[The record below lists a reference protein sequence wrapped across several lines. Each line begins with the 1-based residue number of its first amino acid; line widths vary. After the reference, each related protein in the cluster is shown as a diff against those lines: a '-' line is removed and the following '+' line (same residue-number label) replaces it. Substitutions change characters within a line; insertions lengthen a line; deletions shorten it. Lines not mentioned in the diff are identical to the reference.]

1 MNRWRLHRG
10 GIVNIWQYTEQ
21 TFDFSGGRA
30 IFQGTNGSGKSR
42 TLELL
47 LPLCLDGDLRQ
58 VGSKGFDTVSL
69 RRLML
74 DDYDGGPNRIGYAWV
89 ELTRDSGE
97 YLTCGLG
104 VKASKTSQAITDSW
118 RFITSLRVGH
128 DLALV
133 GADRTPLGP
142 TQLRDLIGADCVLE
156 EAAFRARVAE
166 TVYGVPAPRYGDLL
180 HLQRT
185 LRNPDVG
192 LKVLEGQLE
201 QILSDALP
209 PLDQALVEQLATSF
223 DDLESIRENITRLS
237 SADAALGT
245 FLKTY
250 SDYAFGGLRSAA
262 DRLGAAEDG
271 VRKQERASARLS
283 ASLEETLAARTAA
296 EHSLAVLEAGEQQA
310 EETIGALKELP
321 AFRDLQ
327 DLQTR
332 EKLVAEKRSSAAAA
346 LDMANKQRLQEDGAV
361 DGVLRLLRRLAEDLG
376 AAEELVEPLRHHL
389 RVAGLD
395 PAAVPDVPR
404 VSTLDPLVRT
414 ESVRAKPDPE
424 AEPLPIERRVPPV
437 VEELALEPLAARTSS
452 IASSARQRGA
462 LALALA
468 AQAAE
473 LDSAQ
478 RQVDALRQTARDAQH
493 AATEAAALRNQE
505 AQELASVAQGWLADV
520 EAWRTSGPL
529 SATQPDSPLAV
540 PTSVDPAA
548 ARSLAS
554 AAREWVGPLVT
565 AARDGAHA
573 VVQRRAELAAS
584 INALDAELSGL
595 RSGTAQVP
603 ERGRFVAAERDAT
616 AGAPFYRL
624 VDFQPTVDAAER
636 AGLEAALE
644 ASGLLDA
651 WVTPP
656 SPDTRSGDQAPKM
669 YGNTVTAPRL
679 NRGTATTPNPSDHPP
694 TTQPASQTNA
704 AAAADR
710 STDLPAGDAT
720 VQDVLALP
728 GTPVDGPSLA
738 SVLVPAV
745 EPNSPVPA
753 TVVADLLASVSLW
766 SLPSTPSASASSPSP
781 SPGLP
786 LSADALPSQG
796 MSASADASASPSPSA
811 DTFTASASASAGTF
825 AVSPGGFAVSPD
837 GRWRAGV
844 LTGAWRKDAAEFI
857 GAGAREAARRRRI
870 AELEDELA
878 ALRADLGVAEAELAA
893 AKNLVEQWESH
904 LERFPADRELVARHG
919 RLQAAQESA
928 ERAARRAEELRD
940 ELATAQSRGEAA
952 AAEVVRQAGD
962 AGLPATTEGLHQ
974 AQQAAAEA
982 QRTAD
987 RLGDVLRRQCQSTVA
1002 DLTDATHRYHAA
1014 VEDRGAAESDAEARC
1029 VDYASQASTLAE
1041 LTDAIGGE
1049 AREIADQ
1056 LSTLERSR
1064 REMRGELKGV
1074 REEVVSAREQAA
1086 KLSAQL
1092 ETSAE
1097 QLTQARD
1104 GLTRATEHFKA
1115 TVQAPGVL
1123 VAALPDV
1130 PEDVTSVRAA
1140 LMASDRRGAGETT
1153 VITKLQAL
1161 QTSLAGSHD
1170 IAAEQHVGL
1179 LTVTVTGEDGAR
1191 PVAVAARQVTTKL
1204 AEQRGFLDEQYQ
1216 NIFADYLIRDLA
1228 EWLRGQIA
1236 VAEDL
1241 CKRMNEVLGRAR
1253 SSQGVHVKLAWKPSA
1268 ALDEGTRDA
1277 LALVRLPYAER
1288 DPEQDATLRRV
1299 FTERIE
1305 AERDAHTGNYAE
1317 ILSRALDYR
1326 TWHQFTV
1333 TVADTGPD
1341 GGPRERRLR
1350 QLSSGETRLISY
1362 VTLFAAA
1369 ASFYDA
1375 VSDEFSPL
1383 RLVLLDEAFE
1393 RLDDPTIAR
1402 MLGLLVDL
1410 DMDWVITWPSGW
1422 GVSDKIPRMHIYDVL
1437 RPKNGRGVAC
1447 TQTTWDGAALD
1458 RIDP

>member
-89 ELTRDSGE
+89 ELVRGEDE

-118 RFITSLRVGH
+118 RFVTARRVGH
-128 DLALV
+128 DLTLV
-133 GADRTPLGP
+133 GAERTPLGP
-142 TQLRDLIGADCVLE
+142 AQLRDLIGADCVLE
-156 EAAFRARVAE
+156 EAAFRAKIAE
-166 TVYGVPAPRYGDLL
+166 TVYGVPAARYGDLL

-209 PLDQALVEQLATSF
+209 PLDQAMVEQLATSF
-223 DDLESIRENITRLS
+223 DDLESIRENIVRLS

-250 SDYAFGGLRSAA
+250 SDYAFGGLRASAE
-262 DRLGAAEDG
+262 RLGTAEES
-271 VRKQERASARLS
+271 VRRLERASAKLS
-283 ASLEETLAARTAA
+283 ASLTETLAERAAA
-296 EHSLAVLEAGEQQA
+296 EASLEALESGEQQA

-332 EKLVAEKRSSAAAA
+332 EKLVAEKRSSAIAA
-346 LDMANKQRLQEDGAV
+346 LDVANKQRSQEDGAV
-361 DGVLRLLRRLAEDLG
+361 DGVLRLLRRLADDLS
-376 AAEELVEPLRHHL
+376 AADELVEPLRHHL

-395 PAAVPDVPR
+395 PALVADVPR
-404 VSTLDPLVRT
+404 VPVLDAEVRT

-424 AEPLPIERRVPPV
+424 AEPLPIERRVPP
-437 VEELALEPLAARTSS
+437 PLADLDLSAADRTGE
-452 IASSARQRGA
+452 IASLARQRGA
-462 LALALA
+462 LAMALHQ
-468 AQAAE
+468 QAEE
-473 LDSAQ
+473 LEAGQ
-478 RQVDALRQTARDAQH
+478 RKVDTLRQTARDARQ

-505 AQELASVAQGWLADV
+505 AQELAEVALTWLDDV
-520 EAWRTSGPL
+520 RSWQDSGP
-529 SATQPDSPLAV
+529 ARPDEDLPL
-540 PTSVDPAA
+540 PTTVDP
-548 ARSLAS
+548 S
-554 AAREWVGPLVT
+554 AARKVTSAARDWVGPLVA
-565 AARDGAHA
+565 AARETAHA
-573 VVQRRAELAAS
+573 GSVRRTELHAA
-584 INALDAELSGL
+584 IDALDAELAGL
-595 RSGTAQVP
+595 RSGTARVP
-603 ERGRFVAAERDAT
+603 ERDRFAVAERDPS
-616 AGAPFYRL
+616 AGSPFYRL
-624 VDFQPTVDAAER
+624 VDFAPTVPEADR

-644 ASGLLDA
+644 ASGLLNA
-651 WVTPP
+651 WVTA
-656 SPDTRSGDQAPKM
+656 SGAVAGDDAAGAAGRSGGSTGTPADGDHA
-669 YGNTVTAPRL
+669 
-679 NRGTATTPNPSDHPP
+679 TATADGDLVAVPR
-694 TTQPASQTNA
+694 QPVS
-704 AAAADR
+704 
-710 STDLPAGDAT
+710 
-720 VQDVLALP
+720 
-728 GTPVDGPSLA
+728 GPSLA

-745 EPNSPVPA
+745 EPSSPVSA
-753 TVVADLLASVSLW
+753 EVVASLLASVSL
-766 SLPSTPSASASSPSP
+766 SP
-781 SPGLP
+781 
-786 LSADALPSQG
+786 ADGP
-796 MSASADASASPSPSA
+796 
-811 DTFTASASASAGTF
+811 F
-825 AVSPGGFAVSPD
+825 AVTVG
-837 GRWRAGV
+837 GRWSAGV
-844 LTGAWRKDAAEFI
+844 LTGSWRKDAAEFI

-878 ALRADLGVAEAELAA
+878 ALRSDLGTAEADLAA
-893 AKNLVEQWESH
+893 AHHRVEQWEAH
-904 LERFPADRELVARHG
+904 LERLPTDRTLVAKHG

-928 ERAARRAEELRD
+928 DRAAKRAAELRAELES
-940 ELATAQSRGEAA
+940 AQVRGEAA
-952 AAEVVRQAGD
+952 HAEVVRQAGD
-962 AGLPATTEGLHQ
+962 AGLPATTEGLRQ
-974 AQQAAAEA
+974 AHTAAAEA

-987 RLGDVLRRQCQSTVA
+987 RLGDVLRRQCRATLT
-1002 DLTDATHRYHAA
+1002 DLTDAGHRYHAA
-1014 VEDRGAAESDAEARC
+1014 VEDRVAAESDAEARC
-1029 VDYASQASTLAE
+1029 VDYATQAGTLAE

-1049 AREIADQ
+1049 AKEIATQ

-1064 REMRGELKGV
+1064 REMRDELKGV
-1074 REEVVSAREQAA
+1074 RERVASAREQAA

-1092 ETSAE
+1092 DTAAE
-1097 QLTQARD
+1097 QLSAAQDARV
-1104 GLTRATEHFKA
+1104 RAVEQFKA
-1115 TVQAPGVL
+1115 TIAAPGVL

-1130 PEDVTSVRAA
+1130 PEDVESVRAA
-1140 LMASDRRGAGETT
+1140 LTMSDRRGAGEAT

-1161 QTSLAGSHD
+1161 QTALAGSHD
-1170 IAAEQHVGL
+1170 IAAEQHEGL
-1179 LTVTVTGEDGAR
+1179 LTVTVTGEEGAR
-1191 PVAVAARQVTTKL
+1191 PVAVAARQVTAKL
-1204 AEQRGFLDEQYQ
+1204 AEQRGFLDERYQ

-1241 CKRMNEVLGRAR
+1241 CRRMNEVLGRAR

-1268 ALDEGTRDA
+1268 ALEEETRDA
-1277 LALVRLPYAER
+1277 LALVRLPYADR
-1288 DPEQDATLRRV
+1288 NPEQDAVLRRV

-1305 AERDAHTGNYAE
+1305 AERDAHSGSYAE

-1341 GGPRERRLR
+1341 GNPRERRLR

-1375 VSDEFSPL
+1375 VTGEFAPL

-1458 RIDP
+1458 RVDP

>member
-89 ELTRDSGE
+89 ELVRGDDE

-118 RFITSLRVGH
+118 RFVTSRRVGH
-128 DLALV
+128 DLTLV
-133 GADRTPLGP
+133 GAERTPLGP
-142 TQLRDLIGADCVLE
+142 AQLRDLIGADCVLE
-156 EAAFRARVAE
+156 EAAFRAKIAE
-166 TVYGVPAPRYGDLL
+166 TVYGVPAARYGDLL

-209 PLDQALVEQLATSF
+209 PLDQAMVEQLATSF
-223 DDLESIRENITRLS
+223 DDLESIRENIVRLS

-250 SDYAFGGLRSAA
+250 SDYAFGGLRASAE
-262 DRLGAAEDG
+262 RLGSAEDS
-271 VRKQERASARLS
+271 VRKLERASAKLS
-283 ASLEETLAARTAA
+283 ASLTETLAERAAA
-296 EHSLAVLEAGEQQA
+296 EASLEALESGEQQA

-332 EKLVAEKRSSAAAA
+332 EKLVAEKRSSAIAA
-346 LDMANKQRLQEDGAV
+346 LEMAGKQRSQEDGAV
-361 DGVLRLLRRLAEDLG
+361 DGVLRLLRRLADDLS
-376 AAEELVEPLRHHL
+376 AADELVEPLRHHL

-395 PAAVPDVPR
+395 PALVPDVPR
-404 VSTLDPLVRT
+404 VPVLEPEVRT

-424 AEPLPIERRVPPV
+424 AEPLPIERRLPPSVPD
-437 VEELALEPLAARTSS
+437 LDLSAADRTGE
-452 IASSARQRGA
+452 IASLARRRGA
-462 LALALA
+462 LALALHRQAEELEA
-468 AQAAE
+468 AQ
-473 LDSAQ
+473 
-478 RQVDALRQTARDAQH
+478 RKVDALHQTARDAQQS
-493 AATEAAALRNQE
+493 ATEAAALRNQE
-505 AQELASVAQGWLADV
+505 AQELAEVALTWLDEV
-520 EAWRTSGPL
+520 RAWQDSAPARPAEDLPL
-529 SATQPDSPLAV
+529 PA
-540 PTSVDPAA
+540 SVDPTA
-548 ARSLAS
+548 ARKLTT
-554 AAREWVGPLVT
+554 AARDWVGPLVT
-565 AARDGAHA
+565 AARETAHA
-573 VVQRRAELAAS
+573 ATVRRAELHTA
-584 INALDAELSGL
+584 IDALDAELAGL
-595 RSGTAQVP
+595 RSGTSRSP
-603 ERGRFVAAERDAT
+603 EPGRFAT
-616 AGAPFYRL
+616 AARDSAAGSPFYRL
-624 VDFQPTVDAAER
+624 VDFAPAVPESDR
-636 AGLEAALE
+636 AGIEAALE

-651 WVTPP
+651 WVT
-656 SPDTRSGDQAPKM
+656 
-669 YGNTVTAPRL
+669 TA
-679 NRGTATTPNPSDHPP
+679 GTLD
-694 TTQPASQTNA
+694 TQPTPEG
-704 AAAADR
+704 AD
-710 STDLPAGDAT
+710 PAGSASS
-720 VQDVLALP
+720 P
-728 GTPVDGPSLA
+728 GGVVAVAREPVAGPSLA

-745 EPNSPVPA
+745 DPSSPVPA
-753 TVVADLLASVSLW
+753 DVVAALLASVSLN
-766 SLPSTPSASASSPSP
+766 PAEGA
-781 SPGLP
+781 
-786 LSADALPSQG
+786 
-796 MSASADASASPSPSA
+796 
-811 DTFTASASASAGTF
+811 F
-825 AVSPGGFAVSPD
+825 AVAAD
-837 GRWRAGV
+837 GRWTAGV
-844 LTGAWRKDAAEFI
+844 LTGSWHKDAAEFI
-857 GAGAREAARRRRI
+857 GAGARDAARRRRI

-878 ALRADLGVAEAELAA
+878 ALRSELGTAEADLAA
-893 AKNLVEQWESH
+893 AHGLVGQWEAH
-904 LERFPADRELVARHG
+904 LDRFPTDRVLVAKHG

-928 ERAARRAEELRD
+928 DRAATRAADLRAELES
-940 ELATAQSRGEAA
+940 AQVRGEAA
-952 AAEVVRQAGD
+952 HAEVVRQAGD
-962 AGLPATTEGLHQ
+962 AGLPATTEGLRQ
-974 AQQAAAEA
+974 AQDAAAEA

-987 RLGDVLRRQCQSTVA
+987 RLGDVLRRQCHATLA
-1002 DLTDATHRYHAA
+1002 DLTDAGHRYHSA
-1014 VEDRGAAESDAEARC
+1014 VEDRVAAESDAEARC
-1029 VDYASQASTLAE
+1029 VDYATQASTLAE

-1049 AREIADQ
+1049 AKEIATQ

-1064 REMRGELKGV
+1064 REMRDELKGV
-1074 REEVVSAREQAA
+1074 RERVASAREQAA

-1092 ETSAE
+1092 DTAAE
-1097 QLTQARD
+1097 QLASAQDARA
-1104 GLTRATEHFKA
+1104 RAVEQFKA
-1115 TVQAPGVL
+1115 TIAAPGVL

-1130 PEDVTSVRAA
+1130 PEDVESVRAA
-1140 LMASDRRGAGETT
+1140 LTMSDRRGAGEAT

-1161 QTSLAGSHD
+1161 QTALAGSHD
-1170 IAAEQHVGL
+1170 IAAEQHEGL
-1179 LTVTVTGEDGAR
+1179 LTVTVTGEEGAR
-1191 PVAVAARQVTTKL
+1191 PVAVAARQVTAKL
-1204 AEQRGFLDEQYQ
+1204 AEQRGFLDERYQ

-1241 CKRMNEVLGRAR
+1241 CRRMNEVLGRAR

-1268 ALDEGTRDA
+1268 ALEEETRDA
-1277 LALVRLPYAER
+1277 LALVRLPYADR
-1288 DPEQDATLRRV
+1288 NPEQDAVLRRV

-1305 AERDAHTGNYAE
+1305 AERDAHSGSYAE

-1341 GGPRERRLR
+1341 GNPRERRLR

-1375 VSDEFSPL
+1375 VTGDFAPL

>member
-21 TFDFSGGRA
+21 VFDFSGGRA

-58 VGSKGFDTVSL
+58 LGSKGFDTVSL

-89 ELTRDSGE
+89 ELTRGDDE

-118 RFITSLRVGH
+118 RFVTPARVGH
-128 DLALV
+128 DLALTV
-133 GADRTPLGP
+133 DRTPLGP
-142 TQLRDLIGADCVLE
+142 AQLREAIGADCVLE
-156 EAAFRARVAE
+156 EAAFRAKVAE

-209 PLDQALVEQLATSF
+209 PLDQSMVEQLATSF
-223 DDLESIRENITRLS
+223 DDLESIRENITRLT

-250 SDYAFGGLRSAA
+250 SDYAFAGLRTAS
-262 DRLGAAEDG
+262 DRLGTAEEN
-271 VRKQERASARLS
+271 VRKLERASARLS
-283 ASLEETLAARTAA
+283 ASLEETLTARAAA
-296 EHSLAVLEAGEQQA
+296 EQSLTSLEAAEQQA

-327 DLQTR
+327 DLRTR
-332 EKLVAEKRSSAAAA
+332 EKLVAEKRSSALAA
-346 LDMANKQRLQEDGAV
+346 LDVANRQRLQEDGAV

-389 RVAGLD
+389 RVAGLES
-395 PAAVPDVPR
+395 VPVPEVPR
-404 VSTLDPLVRT
+404 VAAVEASVRT

-424 AEPLPIERRVPPV
+424 AEPLPIERRVPPA
-437 VEELALEPLAARTSS
+437 VEELTLEPAVELAADVAAR
-452 IASSARQRGA
+452 ARQRGA
-462 LALALA
+462 LVLALVE
-468 AQAAE
+468 QAAE
-473 LDSAQ
+473 VDDAQ
-478 RQVDALRQTARDAQH
+478 RRVEVLRQTARDAQL
-493 AATEAAALRNQE
+493 AATEAAALRNEE
-505 AQELASVAQGWLADV
+505 AQALAEVAQTWLAEV
-520 EAWRTSGPL
+520 EAWCAAGPP
-529 SATQPDSPLAV
+529 AETQPTTPFPL
-540 PTSVDPAA
+540 PTTVDPAA
-548 ARSLAS
+548 ARALAG

-565 AARDGAHA
+565 AAREEGHA
-573 VVQRRAELAAS
+573 AAQRRADLVAAVDARDAELAA
-584 INALDAELSGL
+584 L
-595 RSGTAQVP
+595 RSGTSRVP
-603 ERGRFVAAERDAT
+603 ERGRFVSPVRDAS

-624 VDFQPTVDAAER
+624 VDFHPSLSPEER

-651 WVTPP
+651 WVTPSGEYRP
-656 SPDTRSGDQAPKM
+656 EMYENSVTVHRLRESDAETTPAHPTTTHRTGPDTHHAP
-669 YGNTVTAPRL
+669 
-679 NRGTATTPNPSDHPP
+679 ATTPTAAPHAGSVPTQGSDTHAGNSAHAGIDAPSAPALHTGPGTDP
-694 TTQPASQTNA
+694 TPDT
-704 AAAADR
+704 
-710 STDLPAGDAT
+710 PAG
-720 VQDVLALP
+720 P
-728 GTPVDGPSLA
+728 GTHTGFDVHAVVGEPAPGPSLA
-738 SVLVPAV
+738 SVLVPEV
-745 EPNSPVPA
+745 EPGSPVPA
-753 TVVADLLASVSLW
+753 SVVADLLASV
-766 SLPSTPSASASSPSP
+766 
-781 SPGLP
+781 
-786 LSADALPSQG
+786 AL
-796 MSASADASASPSPSA
+796 DR
-811 DTFTASASASAGTF
+811 GTF
-825 AVSPGGFAVSPD
+825 AVSTD
-837 GRWRAGV
+837 GRWQAGV
-844 LTGAWRKDAAEFI
+844 LAGAWRKDVAEFI
-857 GAGAREAARRRRI
+857 GAGVREAARQRRI

-878 ALRADLGVAEAELAA
+878 ELRADLGAAERDLAA
-893 AKNLVEQWESH
+893 ARALVESWEAH
-904 LERFPADRELVARHG
+904 LDRFPADRELVTRHG
-919 RLQAAQESA
+919 RLNAAQESA
-928 ERAARRAEELRD
+928 DRSARRARELRS
-940 ELATAQSRGEAA
+940 ELEEVEARCEAA
-952 AAEVVRQAGD
+952 RAALVRQAGD
-962 AGLPATTEGLHQ
+962 AGLPATTEGLRE
-974 AQQAAAEA
+974 ARAAAAEA

-987 RLGDVLRRQCQSTVA
+987 RLGDVLGRQCRGTVA
-1002 DLTDATHRYHAA
+1002 DLTDAGHRYHAA
-1014 VEDRGAAESDAEARC
+1014 VDDRVAAEAEAEARC
-1029 VDYASQASTLAE
+1029 LDYATQASALTE

-1064 REMRGELKGV
+1064 RDMRAEIKRV
-1074 REEVVSAREQAA
+1074 REDVTAAREQAA

-1092 ETSAE
+1092 DSAAE
-1097 QLTQARD
+1097 QLAEARV
-1104 GLTRATEHFKA
+1104 ASAHAAEHFRA
-1115 TVQAPGVL
+1115 TVQAPGIVA
-1123 VAALPDV
+1123 AALPDV
-1130 PEDVTSVRAA
+1130 PADVTSVRAA
-1140 LMASDRRGAGETT
+1140 LVTSDRRAASEAT
-1153 VITKLQAL
+1153 VIAKLQAL

-1170 IAAEQHVGL
+1170 IAADQHAGL
-1179 LTVTVTGEDGAR
+1179 LTVMVTGEDGAR
-1191 PVAVAARQVTTKL
+1191 PVATAARQVTAKL
-1204 AEQRGFLDEQYQ
+1204 VEQRGFLDDQYQ
-1216 NIFADYLIRDLA
+1216 RIFADYLIRDLA
-1228 EWLRGQIA
+1228 EWLRSQIA

-1241 CKRMNEVLGRAR
+1241 CKRMNEVLARAK
-1253 SSQGVHVKLAWKPSA
+1253 SSQGVHVKLAWRHSA
-1268 ALDEGTRDA
+1268 ALDEETRDA

-1288 DPEQDATLRRV
+1288 APEQDATLRKV

-1305 AERDAHTGNYAE
+1305 QERDTHTGSYAE
-1317 ILSRALDYR
+1317 VLARALDYR

-1375 VSDEFSPL
+1375 VSGDFSPL

-1437 RPKNGRGVAC
+1437 RPRNGRGVAC
-1447 TQTTWDGAALD
+1447 IQTTWDGAALD

>member
-89 ELTRDSGE
+89 ELVRGDDE

-118 RFITSLRVGH
+118 RFVTARRVGH
-128 DLALV
+128 DLTLV
-133 GADRTPLGP
+133 GAERTPLGP
-142 TQLRDLIGADCVLE
+142 AQLRDLIGADCVLE
-156 EAAFRARVAE
+156 EAAFRAKIAE
-166 TVYGVPAPRYGDLL
+166 TVYGVPAARYGDLL

-209 PLDQALVEQLATSF
+209 PLDQAMVEQLATSF
-223 DDLESIRENITRLS
+223 DDLESIRENIVRLS

-250 SDYAFGGLRSAA
+250 SDYAFGGLRTSAEK
-262 DRLGAAEDG
+262 LGAAEES
-271 VRKQERASARLS
+271 VRKLERASAKLS
-283 ASLEETLAARTAA
+283 ASLTETLAERAAA
-296 EHSLAVLEAGEQQA
+296 EASLEALESGEQQA

-332 EKLVAEKRSSAAAA
+332 EKLVAEKRSSAIAA
-346 LDMANKQRLQEDGAV
+346 LEMASKQRSQEDGAV
-361 DGVLRLLRRLAEDLG
+361 DGVLRLLRRLADDLS
-376 AAEELVEPLRHHL
+376 AADELVEPLRHHL

-395 PAAVPDVPR
+395 PALVPDVPR
-404 VSTLDPLVRT
+404 VPVPEAEVRT

-424 AEPLPIERRVPPV
+424 AGPLPIERRVPPPV
-437 VEELALEPLAARTSS
+437 ADLDLSAADRTGE
-452 IASSARQRGA
+452 IASLARQRGA
-462 LALALA
+462 LALALHR
-468 AQAAE
+468 QAEE
-473 LDSAQ
+473 LEAGQ
-478 RQVDALRQTARDAQH
+478 RKVDTLRQTARDAQQ

-505 AQELASVAQGWLADV
+505 AQELAEVALTWLEDVRAWQDAGPARPADDL
-520 EAWRTSGPL
+520 PL
-529 SATQPDSPLAV
+529 
-540 PTSVDPAA
+540 PTTVDPSA
-548 ARSLAS
+548 ARKVTS
-554 AAREWVGPLVT
+554 AAREWVGPLVA
-565 AARDGAHA
+565 AARDTAHA
-573 VVQRRAELAAS
+573 GTARRAELHAT
-584 INALDAELSGL
+584 IDALDAELAGL
-595 RSGTAQVP
+595 RSGTARVP
-603 ERGRFVAAERDAT
+603 ERDRFAVAERDPST
-616 AGAPFYRL
+616 GSPFYRL
-624 VDFQPTVDAAER
+624 VDFAPGVPEADR

-644 ASGLLDA
+644 ASGLLNA
-651 WVTPP
+651 WVTA
-656 SPDTRSGDQAPKM
+656 SGA
-669 YGNTVTAPRL
+669 VT
-679 NRGTATTPNPSDHPP
+679 
-694 TTQPASQTNA
+694 
-704 AAAADR
+704 
-710 STDLPAGDAT
+710 GDASGSSGGDL
-720 VQDVLALP
+720 VAVPRA
-728 GTPVDGPSLA
+728 PVPGPSLA

-745 EPNSPVPA
+745 EPSSPVPA
-753 TVVADLLASVSLW
+753 EVVASLLASVSLA
-766 SLPSTPSASASSPSP
+766 P
-781 SPGLP
+781 
-786 LSADALPSQG
+786 ADGP
-796 MSASADASASPSPSA
+796 
-811 DTFTASASASAGTF
+811 F
-825 AVSPGGFAVSPD
+825 AVTAD
-837 GRWRAGV
+837 GRWSAGV
-844 LTGAWRKDAAEFI
+844 LTGSWHKDAAEFI

-870 AELEDELA
+870 AELEDELS
-878 ALRADLGVAEAELAA
+878 ALRTDLGAAEADLAA
-893 AKNLVEQWESH
+893 ARGLVERWEAH
-904 LERFPADRELVARHG
+904 LDRLPTDRTLVAKHG

-928 ERAARRAEELRD
+928 DRAAKRAAELRAELES
-940 ELATAQSRGEAA
+940 AQVRGEAA
-952 AAEVVRQAGD
+952 HAEVVRQAGD
-962 AGLPATTEGLHQ
+962 AGLPPTTEGLRQ
-974 AQQAAAEA
+974 AQDAAAEA

-987 RLGDVLRRQCQSTVA
+987 RLGDVLRRQCRATLA
-1002 DLTDATHRYHAA
+1002 DLTDAGHRYHSA
-1014 VEDRGAAESDAEARC
+1014 VEDRVAAEADAEARC
-1029 VDYASQASTLAE
+1029 VDYATQASTLAE

-1049 AREIADQ
+1049 AKEIATQ
-1056 LSTLERSR
+1056 LSALERSR
-1064 REMRGELKGV
+1064 REMRDELKGV
-1074 REEVVSAREQAA
+1074 RERVASAREQAA

-1092 ETSAE
+1092 DTAAE
-1097 QLTQARD
+1097 QLAAAQDARV
-1104 GLTRATEHFKA
+1104 RAVEQFKA
-1115 TVQAPGVL
+1115 TIAAPGVL

-1130 PEDVTSVRAA
+1130 PEDVESVRAA
-1140 LMASDRRGAGETT
+1140 LTMSDRRGAGEAT

-1161 QTSLAGSHD
+1161 QTALAGSHD
-1170 IAAEQHVGL
+1170 IAAEQHEGL
-1179 LTVTVTGEDGAR
+1179 LTVTVTGEEGAR
-1191 PVAVAARQVTTKL
+1191 PVAVAARQVTAKL
-1204 AEQRGFLDEQYQ
+1204 AEQRGFLDERYQ

-1241 CKRMNEVLGRAR
+1241 CRRMNEVLGRAR

-1268 ALDEGTRDA
+1268 ALEEETRDA
-1277 LALVRLPYAER
+1277 LALVRLPYADR
-1288 DPEQDATLRRV
+1288 DPEQDAVLRRV

-1305 AERDAHTGNYAE
+1305 AERDSHSGSYAE

-1341 GGPRERRLR
+1341 GNPRERRLR

-1375 VSDEFSPL
+1375 VTGDFAPL

-1458 RIDP
+1458 RVDP

>member
-21 TFDFSGGRA
+21 TFDFSGGRV

-74 DDYDGGPNRIGYAWV
+74 DDYAGGPNRIGYAWV
-89 ELTRDSGE
+89 ELVRDDE

-118 RFITSLRVGH
+118 RFVTPRRVGH
-128 DLALV
+128 DLTLV
-133 GADRTPLGP
+133 GAERTPLGP
-142 TQLRDLIGADCVLE
+142 AQLRDLIGADHVLE
-156 EAAFRARVAE
+156 EAAFRAKIAE
-166 TVYGVPAPRYGDLL
+166 TVYGVPAARYGDLL

-223 DDLESIRENITRLS
+223 DDLESIRENIVRLS

-250 SDYAFGGLRSAA
+250 ADYAFGGLRASA
-262 DRLGAAEDG
+262 DRLGTAEEA
-271 VRKQERASARLS
+271 VRKLERSSAKLSAALAETMAERASA
-283 ASLEETLAARTAA
+283 
-296 EHSLAVLEAGEQQA
+296 EHSLVSLEAGEQRA

-332 EKLVAEKRSSAAAA
+332 EKLVQEKRSSAVAA
-346 LDMANKQRLQEDGAV
+346 LDVANKQRLQEDGAV
-361 DGVLRLLRRLAEDLG
+361 DGVLRLLRRLADDLG
-376 AAEELVEPLRHHL
+376 AAEELVEPLRHQL
-389 RVAGLD
+389 RAAGLD
-395 PAAVPDVPR
+395 ESLVPVVPAVAVVDAEVC
-404 VSTLDPLVRT
+404 T

-424 AEPLPIERRVPPV
+424 AEPLPIERRVPPAPADLD
-437 VEELALEPLAARTSS
+437 LAPAADRAAEVASAAR
-452 IASSARQRGA
+452 RRGA
-462 LALALA
+462 LALALHQRAGEVEA
-468 AQAAE
+468 AQRE
-473 LDSAQ
+473 
-478 RQVDALRQTARDAQH
+478 VDALRQTARDARQ
-493 AATEAAALRNQE
+493 AAAEAAALRDQE
-505 AQELASVAQGWLADV
+505 ARELAEVALRWLDDV
-520 EAWRTSGPL
+520 RAWRDSGP
-529 SATQPDSPLAV
+529 ARPEADLAL
-540 PTSVDPAA
+540 PASVDPSV

-554 AAREWVGPLVT
+554 AAREWVGPLVASARE
-565 AARDGAHA
+565 AAHGVARRRGELHGA
-573 VVQRRAELAAS
+573 
-584 INALDAELSGL
+584 IDALDAELAAL
-595 RSGTAQVP
+595 RSGPTDRA
-603 ERGRFVAAERDAT
+603 RSAAAEREPA
-616 AGAPFYRL
+616 AGSPFYRL
-624 VDFQPTVDAAER
+624 VDFHPDVDDASR

-644 ASGLLDA
+644 ACGLLDA
-651 WVTPP
+651 
-656 SPDTRSGDQAPKM
+656 R
-669 YGNTVTAPRL
+669 VTATGEVDAEVLP
-679 NRGTATTPNPSDHPP
+679 GADH
-694 TTQPASQTNA
+694 
-704 AAAADR
+704 R
-710 STDLPAGDAT
+710 
-720 VQDVLALP
+720 DVLAVP
-728 GTPVDGPSLA
+728 RAPATGPSLA

-745 EPNSPVPA
+745 EPSSPVPA
-753 TVVADLLASVSLW
+753 EVVAALLASVSLDEG
-766 SLPSTPSASASSPSP
+766 A
-781 SPGLP
+781 
-786 LSADALPSQG
+786 
-796 MSASADASASPSPSA
+796 
-811 DTFTASASASAGTF
+811 F
-825 AVSPGGFAVSPD
+825 AVSRT
-837 GRWRAGV
+837 GRWQAGV

-857 GAGAREAARRRRI
+857 GAGAREAARRRRV

-878 ALRADLGVAEAELAA
+878 VLRADLGGVEAELAA
-893 AKNLVEQWESH
+893 AHDLVERWEAH

-928 ERAARRAEELRD
+928 DRAARRAEEVRADLER
-940 ELATAQSRGEAA
+940 AQARGEAA
-952 AAEVVRQAGD
+952 RAEVVRQAGD
-962 AGLPATTEGLHQ
+962 AGLPATTEGLRQ
-974 AQQAAAEA
+974 AQGAAAEA

-987 RLGDVLRRQCQSTVA
+987 RLGDVLRRQCRSTVA
-1002 DLTDATHRYHAA
+1002 DLADAAHRYRSA
-1014 VEDRGAAESDAEARC
+1014 VADRVAAEADAEARC
-1029 VDYASQASTLAE
+1029 VDYATQAGTLAE
-1041 LTDAIGGE
+1041 LTEAIGGE

-1056 LSTLERSR
+1056 LSAAERSR
-1064 REMRGELKGV
+1064 REMRDELKGV
-1074 REEVVSAREQAA
+1074 RERVATAREQAA

-1092 ETSAE
+1092 DTAAE
-1097 QLTQARD
+1097 QLSSAQDARA
-1104 GLTRATEHFKA
+1104 RAAEQFQA
-1115 TVQAPGVL
+1115 TVRAPGVL

-1130 PEDVTSVRAA
+1130 PADVESVRAA
-1140 LMASDRRGAGETT
+1140 LAVADRRGAGEAT

-1170 IAAEQHVGL
+1170 IAAEQHEGL
-1179 LTVTVTGEDGAR
+1179 LTVTVTGEEGAR
-1191 PVAVAARQVTTKL
+1191 PVAVAARQVTEKL
-1204 AEQRGFLDEQYQ
+1204 AEQRGFLDERYQ

-1241 CKRMNEVLGRAR
+1241 CRRMNEVLGRAR

-1268 ALDEGTRDA
+1268 ALEEETRDA

-1288 DPEQDATLRRV
+1288 DPEQDAVLRRV

-1305 AERDAHTGNYAE
+1305 AERDAHSGGYAE

-1341 GGPRERRLR
+1341 GNPRERRLR

-1375 VSDEFSPL
+1375 VSGEFSPL